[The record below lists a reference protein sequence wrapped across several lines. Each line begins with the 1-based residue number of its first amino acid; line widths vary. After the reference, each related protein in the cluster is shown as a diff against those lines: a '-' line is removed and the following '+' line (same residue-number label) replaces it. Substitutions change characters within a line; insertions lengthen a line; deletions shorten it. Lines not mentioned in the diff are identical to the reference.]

1 MQFEE
6 ILRNLGIDNQQIL
19 SFFTACSRV
28 QAIGMEAENIAGTM
42 LLTSSG
48 HPALVRDLFIVDSLM
63 EAACFAHCNQHLL
76 ARIDQVVM
84 ATVGWF
90 PQYQQLQAI
99 LRRYP
104 NARVHTVFP
113 ADLAGIVADC
123 RVALCQRGTAGQFS
137 FFGGKL
143 LFQGLQATFEF
154 DAYDFSLNKFQ
165 KRLDLAP
172 FVQAHKPKRGYN
184 SFFQVLKKW

>member
-28 QAIGMEAENIAGTM
+28 QVIGMEAENIAGSM
-42 LLTSSG
+42 LLTAAG
-48 HPALVRDLFIVDSLM
+48 HPVLVRDLFLVDSLL
-63 EAACFAHCNQHLL
+63 EAACFAHCNRHLL
-76 ARIDQVVM
+76 ARFDQLAMV
-84 ATVGWF
+84 AVGGF
-90 PQYQQLQAI
+90 PLYPQLQAI
-99 LRRYP
+99 LSRYP

-113 ADLAGIVADC
+113 ADLTGIVADC
-123 RVALCQRGTAGQFS
+123 KVALCQRGTAGQFF

-143 LFQGLQATFEF
+143 LFQGLQSTCEF

-165 KRLDLAP
+165 QRLDLAP

-184 SFFQVLKKW
+184 SFFQVLKK